1 MVGMISSVLD
11 SGVAGFA
18 GPAGDATNFIF
29 FQIINDFLR
38 DEIDIFQWNLLQ
50 RSTMLVGS
58 VALLLMTIWI
68 MIQGYRIVTGQSREP
83 MMALVG
89 DSLRGVLII
98 GLATSMAA
106 GSSQLYWTLSDGL
119 AGSIASYVT
128 GDNKSPF
135 DSIDK
140 NLATMQLALTTI
152 SALDTGGD
160 AATDTAKDRA
170 MWFTGIGI
178 AGPGVIAGSMLL
190 LNKIALAL
198 FIGFGPFFI
207 LCLMFQ
213 QTKSLFSKWLL
224 YGIGTIF
231 SLGVLSVMVTLAM
244 RMIAAVSVAFIAKY
258 YSTLALTGAA
268 ATEGINSMAL
278 QQGGLGLVLST
289 LIIMA
294 PPIAATFFQGT
305 LAQFQTYSPFGQ
317 IGRTGNEGKQPGQA
331 GYMPPTNNTQ
341 TASQD
346 KPAPSFNNNAAL
358 TGGNPGSGMAVN
370 QDVQKTKDFSPY
382 HGA

>member
-18 GPAGDATNFIF
+18 GPTGDATNFVF

-68 MIQGYRIVTGQSREP
+68 MFQGYRIVTGQSREP

-140 NLATMQLALTTI
+140 NLATMQLALSTI

-207 LCLMFQ
+207 LCLMFP

-289 LIIMA
+289 LIVMA

-305 LAQFQTYSPFGQ
+305 LAQFSAYSPFGN
-317 IGRTGNEGKQPGQA
+317 IGAQQANRQPPGTPGSQAAPPMNTGSSTDSPNKA
-331 GYMPPTNNTQ
+331 NTNAVF
-341 TASQD
+341 ASQS
-346 KPAPSFNNNAAL
+346 ASAAIQ
-358 TGGNPGSGMAVN
+358 NIN
-370 QDVQKTKDFSPY
+370 QPHKDEIRKT
-382 HGA
+382 